1 MSEKVIS
8 FDWDDT
14 LFSMSDGKQG
24 LLWCVI
30 DELNPIQK
38 IHDFLFE
45 KHNEGYLID
54 IVTARDAWAI
64 QEVRD
69 YIEIYKL
76 PIRKIHYTSGGSKV
90 SILKKIK
97 SILHVDD
104 ILHHVVAAELE
115 GIPCLL
121 VDDGRH
127 KNNSTADQFNKILI

>member
-76 PIRKIHYTSGGSKV
+76 PIRKIHHTAGAIKTSVLKQIGSV
-90 SILKKIK
+90 
-97 SILHVDD
+97 LHIDD
-104 ILHHVVAAELE
+104 ALHHVVDAELN
-115 GIPCLL
+115 GIDCLL

-127 KNNSTADQFNKILI
+127 SNNCTADQFTKIFI